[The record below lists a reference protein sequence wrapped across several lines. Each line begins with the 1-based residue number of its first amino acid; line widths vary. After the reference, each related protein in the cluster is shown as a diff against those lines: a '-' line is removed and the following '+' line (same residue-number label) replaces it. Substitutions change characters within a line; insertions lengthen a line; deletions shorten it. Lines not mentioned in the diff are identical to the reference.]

1 MQIYKKSSGS
11 FLFLFIWWMKFAA
24 AIDKNIL
31 GNDKSELDC
40 IDGTKITGFVCLP
53 KDYQREISP
62 KAENQRIAY
71 INSSIWLKNIR
82 EIDVVDKTMTLDIS
96 LSFYWI
102 DNRIQ
107 KKFTKYNMEDIG
119 KSGLIALPYEKLDY
133 IWKPDLYIFDMKYFE
148 SYKVNTPVDSISIL
162 YNYYWD
168 VSDYHR
174 EYTINNTVIQYILD
188 ARAKVYCFKLS
199 FKRFPMEENTC
210 TFVLGT
216 ALTRADFSWTKD
228 NDEWR
233 YHSVDQDELVN
244 GYKITNI
251 SWINKSPR
259 HVNENYSGMG
269 KAIGFKVFVT
279 RQLMSFVVQ
288 YYIPCV
294 AIVFLT
300 QISFIIPLSAI
311 PGRVALLVTEFLT
324 LTNIFIHQQVIP
336 NVVFVG
342 VKHILRLHTYTAK
355 KCQTF

>member
-1 MQIYKKSSGS
+1 MKIEMQIFKKISGS
-11 FLFLFIWWMKFAA
+11 FLCLFIWRMKFTE
-24 AIDKNIL
+24 AIDRDVL

-40 IDGTKITGFVCLP
+40 VDGTKITDFVCLP
-53 KDYQREISP
+53 KGYQKEISP

-71 INSSIWLKNIR
+71 INSSIWLRNIR
-82 EIDVVDKTMTLDIS
+82 EIDAIDKTMTLDIS
-96 LSFYWI
+96 LYLYWI
-102 DNRIQ
+102 DNRIK
-107 KKFTKYNMEDIG
+107 KKFKKYNMEDTG
-119 KSGLIALPYEKLDY
+119 KSGLIALPNEKLHY

-148 SYKVNTPVDSISIL
+148 SYKVNIPVDSISIL
-162 YNYYWD
+162 YNYYWNE
-168 VSDYHR
+168 SDYHR

-188 ARAKVYCFKLS
+188 ARATVYCFKLS
-199 FKRFPMEENTC
+199 FERFPMEENSC

-216 ALTRADFSWTKD
+216 ALTRADFYWTKD

-233 YHSVDQDELVN
+233 YHSVDQNELVN

-251 SWINKSPR
+251 SWINERPS

-324 LTNIFIHQQVIP
+324 LVNIFIHQQVFE
-336 NVVFVG
+336 ND
-342 VKHILRLHTYTAK
+342 K
-355 KCQTF
+355 